1 MLIVF
6 VRAGGLRALWL
17 SLLAEPPLQR
27 SLGQGFAQK
36 PSRKQHFLGVFLLQS
51 LTCGCG

>member
-6 VRAGGLRALWL
+6 VRDVGLRALWL

-27 SLGQGFAQK
+27 SLAQGFVQK
-36 PSRKQHFLGVFLLQS
+36 PTRKQHFPGLFLLWS